1 MKNISWLL
9 FFIVSFISC
18 SSTAKDD
25 KSNEHRNTNISIIR
39 FDKDFYSFLKNPDIK
54 AQNTLLEKYPT
65 LLPAF
70 GFITTGAK
78 IGQDSA
84 AFYKSLQDYFS
95 HPMLLKLYNDATFKT
110 FDNATQYESEL
121 TKANEL
127 INEHLPGKK
136 LPHLAMHVS
145 GFKENV
151 IVLDS
156 IISISCD
163 KYMGSDYPIYE
174 DFFQEY
180 QRNQMQPNL
189 IVRDYLKAWII
200 SSLPSINEQATLLA
214 TMINEGKILYSLSL
228 LIPNISVEQLMGYTS
243 KDLSWCESNESEIW
257 KLIIKQNDLYTD
269 DHLTITKYIADASH
283 TFSISP
289 QSPGRVGCWLGLQ
302 IVKEYAEKT
311 GTSLDNIFR
320 ADAQSILKG
329 SKYNP

>member
-9 FFIVSFISC
+9 FFVVSVISC

-25 KSNEHRNTNISIIR
+25 KSNEHRDTNISIIR

-84 AFYKSLQDYFS
+84 TFYKTLQDYFS
-95 HPMLLKLYNDATFKT
+95 HPMLLKLYNDATFKI
-110 FDNATQYESEL
+110 FDNAAPYESEL
-121 TKANEL
+121 TEANKR
-127 INEHLPGKK
+127 INEYLPGKK

-163 KYMGSDYPIYE
+163 KYMGSDYPIYK

-189 IVRDYLKAWII
+189 VVRDYLKAWII
-200 SSLPSINEQATLLA
+200 SSFPSINERTTLLSA
-214 TMINEGKILYSLSL
+214 MINEGKILYLLSL
-228 LIPNISVEQLMGYTS
+228 LTSSSSAEQLMSYTD
-243 KDLSWCESNESEIW
+243 KDLSWCQSNESEIW
-257 KLIIKQNDLYTD
+257 RLIIKQNDLYTD
-269 DHLTITKYIADASH
+269 NHLIITKYVNDAPH
-283 TFSISP
+283 TFPISP
-289 QSPGRVGCWLGLQ
+289 QSPGRVGCWIGWQ
-302 IVKEYAEKT
+302 IVEKYATKT
-311 GTSLDNIFR
+311 GASLNDILNT
-320 ADAQSILKG
+320 DAQVILKE